1 MKKVGLTGNIGCGK
15 STVARIFETL
25 GIPVFHAD
33 GVAKEILTHK
43 RTQIEIRE
51 KFGSAVFTSEGLD
64 RKKLASIVFNDSE
77 ALTFLNSLIHPGV
90 RKEFNLWFE
99 RQSGHPYVIEEAAI
113 LFETGIYKEFDKI
126 ITVVSPVDLAISRVM
141 QRDSISREEV
151 EKRMRNQWPQ
161 DKKVDLSSF
170 VISNDE
176 NHLVIPQVLAIHDE
190 LCLAVGQ

>member
-1 MKKVGLTGNIGCGK
+1 MKKVGLTGNIGTGK

-33 GVAKEILTHK
+33 EVAKKLLTDESIK
-43 RTQIEIRE
+43 LAIQK
-51 KFGSAVFTSEGLD
+51 KFGNTVFTNEIPD
-64 RKKLASIVFNDSE
+64 RKKLASLVFNDSE
-77 ALTFLNSLIHPGV
+77 ALTFLNSLIHPRV

-99 RQSGHPYVIEEAAI
+99 RQSNHPYVIEEAAI
-113 LFETGIYKEFDKI
+113 LYETGIYKEFDKI

-141 QRDSISREEV
+141 QRDGINREEV
-151 EKRMRNQWPQ
+151 EKRMQNQWPQ

-176 NHLVIPQVLAIHDE
+176 NHLIIPQVLAIHHE